1 MPSQKEKGKNT
12 IEIKP
17 VELRNIMS
25 QFEPDMLTDSEEI
38 YRYKEAIQNLEKSDA
53 IIFSLYAELASER
66 KVAELLGVSITPIHK
81 TLTRIK
87 KEILEE
93 TNDNND

>member
-87 KEILEE
+87 KEILED
-93 TNDNND
+93 TNDNDD

>member
-1 MPSQKEKGKNT
+1 MCGDTKKSNKIT
-12 IEIKP
+12 IKP
-17 VELRNIMS
+17 SELRNIMS

-93 TNDNND
+93 TNDNDD

>member
-87 KEILEE
+87 KEILED